1 MPRSTSNTLL
11 SLALALMLAPG
22 LARAED
28 LLQVYQ
34 QARASDPVLAQAN
47 AQRLA
52 TQEGIS
58 QARAVMLPQLSA
70 SYSYNRSHGTSSNT
84 QPFSTPNGFQ
94 IFNFTSSSQNYG
106 ATLRGVLSQ
115 TLFNFSDW
123 ANLKAAHAQAKSQ
136 NMQYQSAVQDLYLRV
151 AQAYF
156 GVLAAQDQLTY
167 AESNKKAL
175 ARQLEQAQQRFQVGL
190 AAITDVNKA
199 KAQHDSAVA
208 NVITARNNLDD
219 AREALTQI
227 TGQPV
232 KYLSS
237 LRKDIPLIPPVPT
250 KLSAWVQRAL
260 HNNPALKSYERK
272 VQASNDT
279 IKAARGA
286 YLPTLSA
293 QLSYSRSPGWGDQS
307 SRLGGLGAYHTNN
320 LNRNTAIGVVLNI
333 PIFTGFATQS
343 RVRQAVYNRDVSQ
356 DVLEQNRR
364 GLVRNTRNAYRSVL
378 AGIASVQANQQTV
391 VSAKSSFEATQAG
404 YEVGTQ
410 TIVDVLLAQ
419 QALYQAQSAYSQAR
433 YNLLIN
439 RLSLVYDAGSLN
451 FQSLQQLNALL
462 Q

>member
-1 MPRSTSNTLL
+1 MPRSTSKIRL
-11 SLALALMLAPG
+11 SLILVLMLVPG
-22 LARAED
+22 LASAED

-34 QARASDPVLAQAN
+34 QARASDPVLAQAD

-58 QARAVMLPQLSA
+58 QARAALLPQLSA
-70 SYSYNRSHGTSSNT
+70 SYNYSSSHGTSSNT
-84 QPFSTPNGFQ
+84 RLFNTANGFQ
-94 IFNFTSSSQNYG
+94 IFSFTASDQSYG
-106 ATLRGVLSQ
+106 TILRGTLSQ

-151 AQAYF
+151 ARAYF

-167 AESNKKAL
+167 AKSNEKAL
-175 ARQLEQAQQRFQVGL
+175 ARQFEQAQQRFQVGL

-219 AREALTQI
+219 TREALTQI

-232 KYLSS
+232 THLSA
-237 LRKDIPLIPPVPT
+237 LRQDIPLHPPVPAQ
-250 KLSAWVQRAL
+250 LSAWVQRAL
-260 HNNPALKSYERK
+260 HNNPTLQSYEQK
-272 VQASNDT
+272 VLASNDT
-279 IKAARGA
+279 VKAARGA

-293 QLSYSRSPGWGDQS
+293 QLSYTRSPGWGNQS
-307 SRLGGLGAYHTNN
+307 PRLGGLGAYHTNS
-320 LNRNTAIGVVLNI
+320 LSRNTAIGVVLNV

-343 RVRQAVYNRDVSQ
+343 RVRQAVYNRDVSK

-364 GLVRNTRNAYRSVL
+364 GLIRNTRNAYRSVL
-378 AGIASVQANQQTV
+378 AGIAGVQANQQTV
-391 VSAKSSFEATQAG
+391 VSAKSSFDATQAG

-439 RLSLVYDAGSLN
+439 RLSLVYDAGSLD
-451 FQSLQQLNALL
+451 FQSLQQLNDLL